1 MGTKATVA
9 IQNLSYC
16 GGCEVALSDLGQD
29 LLDLLDHK
37 IDLVYSPILMSAK
50 DYSDVDVALIT
61 GAVRTEE
68 DLRLVQAARRKAR
81 YLVAFGTCPAFG
93 GLPGLANLTEKRD
106 LLDSAYRGNTPG
118 AQSGSHPVGALPQLM
133 ENLAPLETYA
143 KVDFT
148 LPGCPPPPAMIA
160 EFLGRVLRKIRTS

>member
-1 MGTKATVA
+1 MATKATVA

-29 LLDLLDHK
+29 LLDLLDSR
-37 IDLVYSPILMSAK
+37 IELVYSPLFMSAK
-50 DYSDVDVALIT
+50 DYSEVDVALIT

-68 DLRLVQAARRKAR
+68 DLRLLQAARRKAR
-81 YLVAFGTCPAFG
+81 YLVAFGACPAFG
-93 GLPGLANLTEKRD
+93 GLLGLANLMERQN
-106 LLDSAYRGNTPG
+106 LLDTAYGNATG
-118 AQSGSHPVGALPQLM
+118 QQGGHPDAVLPRIM
-133 ENLAPLETYA
+133 ETLAPLEAHT

-160 EFLGRVLRKIRTS
+160 EFLDRVLRKIGSS

>member
-1 MGTKATVA
+1 MTIAKKATVA

-29 LLDLLDHK
+29 LLDLLDSQ
-37 IDLVYSPILMSAK
+37 IELVYSPILMSAK
-50 DYSDVDVALIT
+50 DYADVDVALIT

-81 YLVAFGTCPAFG
+81 YLVAFGACPAFG
-93 GLPGLANLTEKRD
+93 GVLGLANLTEKRD
-106 LLDSAYRGNTPG
+106 LLDSAYRGTPG
-118 AQSGSHPVGALPQLM
+118 ERNSRPDDALPQMM
-133 ENLAPLETYA
+133 ETMAPLEAHT

-160 EFLGRVLRKIRTS
+160 EFLGRVLRKIKTP

>member
-29 LLDLLDHK
+29 LLDLLDSR
-37 IDLVYSPILMSAK
+37 IELVYSPLFMSAK
-50 DYSDVDVALIT
+50 DYSEVDVALIT

-68 DLRLVQAARRKAR
+68 DLHLLQAARRKAR
-81 YLVAFGTCPAFG
+81 YLVAFGACPAFG
-93 GLPGLANLTEKRD
+93 GILGLANLLEKRD
-106 LLDSAYRGNTPG
+106 LLDTAYRGALG
-118 AQSGSHPVGALPQLM
+118 QQSGHLGDALPQVM
-133 ENLAPLETYA
+133 ETLAPLEAHT

-160 EFLGRVLRKIRTS
+160 EFLDRVLRKIRLP